1 MLNLKDVIDQVLRK
15 ATNFR
20 PYILSVCSLQSGQ
33 HTTNGNKI
41 RIKSTGTGSGYTVDV
56 LDASDTLLRNV
67 DSEMGKTYATAGA
80 ISSLAFAKTQYSN
93 VVDDHLFGII
103 YDIQDRNLPH
113 SSGGSIVQKS
123 VKSAACMECG
133 LVLPLRNL
141 TIDHQRP
148 QTGGELEAILKTFR
162 AFGLTTEG
170 PQGAKG
176 KMILAYVQASA
187 QPSVQFPQQIQQI
200 IQPIPTKLGRASL
213 GGSSVE
219 NRYTLTNEGTL
230 LYSFVVDAGKL
241 EDLKS
246 QCMNGLLN
254 LRPLCG
260 ACNSSRQNPTKF

>member
-1 MLNLKDVIDQVLRK
+1 VLNLKDTIDQVCRK

-20 PYILSVCSLQSGQ
+20 PHTFSICSLQGGK
-33 HTTNGNKI
+33 HVINGNKI
-41 RIKSTGTGSGYTVDV
+41 RITHIGPERYTIDV
-56 LDASDTLLRNV
+56 LDASNALLRNV
-67 DSEMGKTYATAGA
+67 DKDMGKTYATAGM
-80 ISSLAFAKTQYSN
+80 ISSLAFAKTQYGN

-103 YDIQDRNLPH
+103 YDIQDRNLFY
-113 SSGGSIVQKS
+113 SSNGTVTQKT

-187 QPSVQFPQQIQQI
+187 QPSTQFPTQIQQI
-200 IQPIPTKLGRASL
+200 IQAIPTRLERGPLS
-213 GGSSVE
+213 GSSVTD
-219 NRYTLTNEGTL
+219 RYTLNDEGTL
-230 LYSFVVDAGKL
+230 LYSFAVEAGQL
-241 EDLKS
+241 EELKS
-246 QCMNGLLN
+246 QCMHGLLN
-254 LRPLCG
+254 LKPLCG